1 MIARPSRPAKG
12 LNMSTEGV
20 PIMVN
25 DQKANRAT
33 HAVWDVY
40 DE

>member
-1 MIARPSRPAKG
+1 
-12 LNMSTEGV
+12 MSTEGV

-40 DE
+40 DER